1 MPRRSAKKHAAR
13 DATPEG
19 TTWSQPIPAWP
30 ARERPRERLLLQGP
44 AALSDAELVAVLLG
58 NGTPGADAV
67 TTGRALL
74 ASAGSV
80 GRLLA
85 GVSELAHVP
94 GVGPVK
100 RARLIAALELARR
113 SLGEGLTE
121 LPAIRGVEDCYDF
134 LKARLGNLNHEIF
147 ACLFL
152 DVRHR
157 VITFEVLSEG
167 TINEATVYPREVVRA
182 CLRHHASAVILVH
195 NHPSGDAS
203 PSVADCEI
211 TELIRDALDLLE
223 VKLVDHI
230 VVGAGKPVSMVA
242 RGLA

>member
-30 ARERPRERLLLQGP
+30 VRERPRERLLLQGP
-44 AALSDAELVAVLLG
+44 GALSDAELVAVLLG

-74 ASAGSV
+74 AQAGSV
-80 GRLLA
+80 GQLLA
-85 GVSELAHVP
+85 GVTELAHVP

-113 SLGEGLTE
+113 SLGEGLTA
-121 LPAIRGVEDCYDF
+121 LPTIRGVEDCYDF
-134 LKARLGNLNHEIF
+134 LKARLGNLKHEIF
-147 ACLFL
+147 GCLFL

-157 VITFEVLSEG
+157 VITFEVISEG

-203 PSVADCEI
+203 PSVDDCEI
-211 TELIRDALDLLE
+211 TELIRNALDLLE

-230 VVGAGKPVSMVA
+230 VVGAGVPVSMVA
-242 RGLA
+242 KGLA